1 MWPGKK
7 EQPMYDPQDIYK
19 QIQSKIDLAAHA
31 CLVTKSE
38 KQRMRVLNSST
49 DAS

>member
-7 EQPMYDPQDIYK
+7 EQPMYDHQDIYK
-19 QIQSKIDLAAHA
+19 QIRSKIDLAAHA

-38 KQRMRVLNSST
+38 KQKDESFELFR
-49 DAS
+49 